1 MKLGQHIIFTQWDNS
16 ELMGDDTA
24 VSKTKNKKAKKKKKK
39 IKIVIQTMGL
49 IKESKCFLSSSF
61 ILSLKEIPLQGKLV
75 LGPI

>member
-39 IKIVIQTMGL
+39 NKNCNPDHGAH
-49 IKESKCFLSSSF
+49 
-61 ILSLKEIPLQGKLV
+61 QGKQV
-75 LGPI
+75 FSIQFVYTFS

>member
-24 VSKTKNKKAKKKKKK
+24 VSKTKNKKAKKKKK
-39 IKIVIQTMGL
+39 IKIVNQTMGL
-49 IKESKCFLSSSF
+49 IKESNCFLSSSF
-61 ILSLKEIPLQGKLV
+61 ILSRKEIPLQGKLV

>member
-1 MKLGQHIIFTQWDNS
+1 MKLGQHIIFTEWDNS

-24 VSKTKNKKAKKKKKK
+24 VSKTKNKKAKKKKK

-61 ILSLKEIPLQGKLV
+61 ILSRKEIPLQGKLV

>member
-16 ELMGDDTA
+16 ELMGYDTA
-24 VSKTKNKKAKKKKKK
+24 VSKTKNKKAKKKKV
-39 IKIVIQTMGL
+39 KIVIKTMGL

-61 ILSLKEIPLQGKLV
+61 ILSRKEIPLQGKLV

>member
-24 VSKTKNKKAKKKKKK
+24 VSKTKNKKAKKKKK

-61 ILSLKEIPLQGKLV
+61 ILSRKEIPLQGKLV

>member
-24 VSKTKNKKAKKKKKK
+24 VSKTKNKKAKKKKK
-39 IKIVIQTMGL
+39 IKIVIQIMGR

-61 ILSLKEIPLQGKLV
+61 ILSRKEIPLQGKLV

>member
-24 VSKTKNKKAKKKKKK
+24 VSKTKNKKAKKKK
-39 IKIVIQTMGL
+39 IKIVIQIMGL

-61 ILSLKEIPLQGKLV
+61 ILSRKEIPLQGKLV

>member
-39 IKIVIQTMGL
+39 K
-49 IKESKCFLSSSF
+49 SKL
-61 ILSLKEIPLQGKLV
+61 
-75 LGPI
+75 